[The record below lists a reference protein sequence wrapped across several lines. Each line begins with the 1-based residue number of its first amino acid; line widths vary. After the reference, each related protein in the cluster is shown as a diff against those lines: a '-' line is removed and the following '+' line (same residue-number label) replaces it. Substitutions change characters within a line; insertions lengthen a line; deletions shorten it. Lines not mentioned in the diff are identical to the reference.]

1 MTKTRVCEASGASP
15 ARGCLA
21 RSLSPQA
28 YAEGLKSPG
37 SRSASGRASVEVA
50 TLEEIFDVKNF
61 FVEIEFES
69 REECL
74 NFVTDKEVEQGFM
87 SKTAKESVFEREGMS
102 SKFSALLMPHFN
114 FSYGNSINKCIQV
127 YINYRDLH
135 TFLL

>member
-1 MTKTRVCEASGASP
+1 MTKTRVCEASVASLK
-15 ARGCLA
+15 GCLA

-28 YAEGLKSPG
+28 YAEGLNSPG
-37 SRSASGRASVEVA
+37 SRSASGRTSVEVA

-87 SKTAKESVFEREGMS
+87 SKTAKESVFERERMS

-114 FSYGNSINKCIQV
+114 FSYGNSINKCIQE
-127 YINYRDLH
+127 YNDLGYLH
-135 TFLL
+135 AFLL